1 MESVKTREAKW
12 STNEIAPS
20 WSKASQVGL
29 INSLKTPHI
38 WNYTL
43 KEMDGMKEP
52 GALLEEREV
61 LVMQEEKAVG

>member
-1 MESVKTREAKW
+1 M
-12 STNEIAPS
+12 
-20 WSKASQVGL
+20 GL

-52 GALLEEREV
+52 GGLLEEWEV